1 MRVSESFVAT
11 CGPPPSPPFGISGP
25 KQSAASRGE
34 IKRNVRF
41 DGGSD
46 DARPNGRRREG
57 SEGGKI
63 PRAMSEMRLRA
74 MPCHPYLMAQFMVQ
88 DGSGRQG
95 ADRAPHNIKCERS
108 LYFIDYYPPQK
119 HVRRWH
125 FLSLHFFTWTLLLRA
140 SLAPPT
146 YPSPIIRC
154 PWEFS
159 MFLIR
164 GGRGGGDRAKF
175 GKFQIFASVNFPSL
189 GF

>member
-46 DARPNGRRREG
+46 DARPNGRRRG
-57 SEGGKI
+57 GREGGKI

-108 LYFIDYYPPQK
+108 LSI
-119 HVRRWH
+119 
-125 FLSLHFFTWTLLLRA
+125 SSTTTL
-140 SLAPPT
+140 PK
-146 YPSPIIRC
+146 
-154 PWEFS
+154 S
-159 MFLIR
+159 MCAVV
-164 GGRGGGDRAKF
+164 GT
-175 GKFQIFASVNFPSL
+175 SSHCTSSL
-189 GF
+189 GHSSSELPGPANVSVAHHPLSVGIFHVSHKRGKRRKRRRRSREIRKVSNIRVR